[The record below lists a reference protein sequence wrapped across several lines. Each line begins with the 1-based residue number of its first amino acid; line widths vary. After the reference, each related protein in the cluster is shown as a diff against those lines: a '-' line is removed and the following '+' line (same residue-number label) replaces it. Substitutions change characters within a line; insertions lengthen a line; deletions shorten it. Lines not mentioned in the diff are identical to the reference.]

1 MFPNEES
8 FISEDRGTDR
18 ALGERPVQS
27 SPVWTAMAPKR
38 KRSASEQPGWPKAAE
53 AAAAAARAA
62 AVAAGQPSYTF
73 TWSEGGSQKT
83 KEMWIVDA
91 PAPREYPRVVKQNAA
106 ARDSLRPSKLA
117 ATAKVRH
124 VRDHLVA
131 DGIEGDWDEPE
142 ER

>member
-1 MFPNEES
+1 MITLDGIKVFPGKNR
-8 FISEDRGTDR
+8 FR

-27 SPVWTAMAPKR
+27 SPVWKAMAPKR

-83 KEMWIVDA
+83 KEMWPPSLSNGHSGQGIV
-91 PAPREYPRVVKQNAA
+91 
-106 ARDSLRPSKLA
+106 SKYVIYLWS
-117 ATAKVRH
+117 TDVQKM
-124 VRDHLVA
+124 
-131 DGIEGDWDEPE
+131 
-142 ER
+142 

>member
-1 MFPNEES
+1 M
-8 FISEDRGTDR
+8 DGDGT
-18 ALGERPVQS
+18 E
-27 SPVWTAMAPKR
+27 
-38 KRSASEQPGWPKAAE
+38 AE
-53 AAAAAARAA
+53 AERVRATGVAQGGGGGGSGGARSGGGGRP
-62 AVAAGQPSYTF
+62 AVVHLHSF

>member
-1 MFPNEES
+1 MEEVFPKNR
-8 FISEDRGTDR
+8 FR

>member
-1 MFPNEES
+1 
-8 FISEDRGTDR
+8 
-18 ALGERPVQS
+18 
-27 SPVWTAMAPKR
+27 MAPKR
-38 KRSASEQPGWPKAAE
+38 KRSAAEQPGWPKAAE

-83 KEMWIVDA
+83 KEMWIVAA

-131 DGIEGDWDEPE
+131 DGIEIGTW
-142 ER
+142 